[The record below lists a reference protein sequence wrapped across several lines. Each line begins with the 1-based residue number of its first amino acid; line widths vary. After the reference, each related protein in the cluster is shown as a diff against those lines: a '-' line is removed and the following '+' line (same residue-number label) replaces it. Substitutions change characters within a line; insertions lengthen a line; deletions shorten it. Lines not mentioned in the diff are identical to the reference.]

1 MRKIRLANNAEYEI
15 DRCGA
20 SQNGNLWIGF
30 PPGELTIAQAAQA
43 FSDAEAT
50 AVIVS
55 FFDFG
60 MEETYEGYTELIVV
74 QTEYEGGTLIAL
86 RRG

>member
-1 MRKIRLANNAEYEI
+1 MRKIRLANDAEYEI
-15 DRCGA
+15 TRCGA

-30 PPGELTIAQAAQA
+30 PPGGISIQQAAQT

-55 FFDFG
+55 FYDFG
-60 MEETYEGYTELIVV
+60 MEETFEGYTQLIVV
-74 QTEYEGGTLIAL
+74 QTEYDGGTLIAL

>member
-1 MRKIRLANNAEYEI
+1 MRKVRLANDAEYEI
-15 DRCGA
+15 NRCGA
-20 SQNGNLWIGF
+20 AEGVLWIGF
-30 PPGELTIAQAAQA
+30 PAGTLTIPEAAAA
-43 FSDAEAT
+43 FSDKTAT

-55 FFDFG
+55 FYDFG
-60 MEETYEGYTELIVV
+60 MESTFEGYTELIVV